1 MGAAQHPWM
10 GGGGAPSACPGA
22 HHPHLALVGA
32 LLATP
37 TSSGLQAGAGG
48 LAGQNGEALQAN
60 FLLQKLFGC
69 HRWAPSH
76 PCVGLFLVVWLGFFL
91 NEILQARFAQSQ
103 KGHLEEFF
111 NPLDLNQ
118 AEMQQEKKPSL
129 QPLLPLR
136 TQSTHPS

>member
-37 TSSGLQAGAGG
+37 TSLGLQAGAGG

-76 PCVGLFLVVWLGFFL
+76 PCVGLFLVVWLGFFFKC
-91 NEILQARFAQSQ
+91 NFASQICTVTKGAFRGVFQS
-103 KGHLEEFF
+103 
-111 NPLDLNQ
+111 P
-118 AEMQQEKKPSL
+118 
-129 QPLLPLR
+129 
-136 TQSTHPS
+136 